1 MSFSHLLSLLEGTL
15 FQMHKPQGLR
25 TCHCI
30 YFFVSKEGGDQ
41 PALSLSRVPLALLIG
56 TGLLSFTIS
65 NRQLNVQMPGHKDPT
80 LHGKEE
86 VNLTPAAT
94 GSSPGLAQWDFDQ

>member
-25 TCHCI
+25 TCCHCI
-30 YFFVSKEGGDQ
+30 YFVNKEGGDQ

-65 NRQLNVQMPGHKDPT
+65 NRQLNI
-80 LHGKEE
+80 
-86 VNLTPAAT
+86 
-94 GSSPGLAQWDFDQ
+94 